1 MAGGW
6 AGLAVGGGCLL
17 GFQLAGV
24 AGWARGAACWL
35 RLAGV
40 AAGVSACGEVAG
52 WGVWL
57 LGFRLAQVAA
67 GAGGCGCWGFGLRGW
82 LLGLGGVA
90 GSAGFGSGTGRVFG
104 WRGWLAR
111 LARRLAGF
119 GSGIC
124 LSSLACLLR
133 LGAWPALV
141 WGVWLGCGRRDLS
154 RCWFRLAA

>member
-1 MAGGW
+1 MPQVAGGW
-6 AGLAVGGGCLL
+6 AGLAGGVGLRGGCW
-17 GFQLAGV
+17 GWADLAG
-24 AGWARGAACWL
+24 AQGGAACWGFGLRGGGWLGLGWL

-40 AAGVSACGEVAG
+40 AALAGGVAAGDGCFG

-57 LGFRLAQVAA
+57 LRMA
-67 GAGGCGCWGFGLRGW
+67 
-82 LLGLGGVA
+82 GVA
-90 GSAGFGSGTGRVFG
+90 GSAGFGSGTGRVFGWLG

-141 WGVWLGCGRRDLS
+141 WGVWLGCCRRDLS

>member
-1 MAGGW
+1 MSNFVLISDLIILYHFPAGIATFSAGKFLDGSGGWGW
-6 AGLAVGGGCLL
+6 AGLAGG
-17 GFQLAGV
+17 V
-24 AGWARGAACWL
+24 GAACWGFSL
-35 RLAGV
+35 RGGGWLGSL
-40 AAGVSACGEVAG
+40 AAGVSACAGGCWG

-57 LGFRLAQVAA
+57 LGLAS
-67 GAGGCGCWGFGLRGW
+67 AGGGGCWGW
-82 LLGLGGVA
+82 GV
-90 GSAGFGSGTGRVFG
+90 
-104 WRGWLAR
+104 WLAR

-141 WGVWLGCGRRDLS
+141 WGVWLGCCRRDLS

>member
-1 MAGGW
+1 MSNFVLISDLIILYHFPAGIATSWRGNFWMAQVAGGW
-6 AGLAVGGGCLL
+6 AGLAGGWGLP
-17 GFQLAGV
+17 
-24 AGWARGAACWL
+24 
-35 RLAGV
+35 
-40 AAGVSACGEVAG
+40 AGVSACGEVAG

-57 LGFRLAQVAA
+57 LGFRLAQVA
-67 GAGGCGCWGFGLRGW
+67 GWGWR
-82 LLGLGGVA
+82 GVA

-104 WRGWLAR
+104 WLGWRGWLAQ

-119 GSGIC
+119 VSGIC

-141 WGVWLGCGRRDLS
+141 WGVWLGCCRRDLS